1 MSTIVL
7 RDVSKSYRSYRHARD
22 RFLEVVTQK
31 PRHKRTVALH
41 PMSAEVTSGEVIG
54 IIGLNGAGKSTLL
67 KLIAGT
73 LKPSSGE
80 VTKRGHVC
88 ALLELG
94 SGFHPEMSG
103 RDNIFLGGAV
113 AGLSTATVQRLVDE
127 IIDFSGLHEVID
139 RPVKTYSSGMNMRL
153 AFSVA
158 TAVDPDILILDES
171 LSVGDG
177 PFAKKS
183 FERIMGF
190 KDAGKTILFCSHSM
204 YQVQAIC
211 SRVMWL
217 DQGHLKMDGDPVTV
231 ISSYTDYMSAL
242 ETQHEQGK
250 DFPVTAVDSKP
261 AALGAK
267 HRLMKVE
274 VSSDGVTANRLS
286 VRSGHSAVVITIRF
300 KSDRLSPSPCL
311 GVMIIGSNGR
321 PVTSAS
327 TAIDRVVVD
336 REHDGGGMIRLKFP
350 TFPLLKG
357 SYWINVFLLCDKG
370 LHVYDKAQ
378 MVAELVVSQESLMQG
393 VVALPHEWIMTESGK
408 SLPLGE

>member
-7 RDVSKSYRSYRHARD
+7 REVCKSYRTYRHARD
-22 RFLEVVTQK
+22 RFLELVTQK
-31 PRHKRTVALH
+31 PRHRSTVALH
-41 PMSAEVTSGEVIG
+41 PMSAEVARGEVIG

-73 LKPSSGE
+73 LKPTSGE
-80 VTKRGHVC
+80 VSKRGHVC

-113 AGLSTATVQRLVDE
+113 AGLSTATVQGLVDD
-127 IIDFSGLHEVID
+127 IIEFSGLHEVID

-217 DQGHLKMDGDPVTV
+217 DQGQLKMDGDPVRV
-231 ISSYTDYMSAL
+231 ISSYTDFMSAL

-250 DFPVTAVDSKP
+250 ELTAAAPATPS

-267 HRLMKVE
+267 HRLMKVA

-286 VRSGHSAVVITIRF
+286 VKSGQSSVEITITF
-300 KSDRLSPSPCL
+300 KTDRHSPPPCL

-327 TAIDRVVVD
+327 TAIDGVVVD
-336 REHDGGGMIRLKFP
+336 RQSDGGGGLRLKFP
-350 TFPLLKG
+350 HFPLLKG

-378 MVAELVVSQESLMQG
+378 MVAELVVSQDTLMQG
-393 VVALPHEWIMTESGK
+393 TVALPHEWIPTAS
-408 SLPLGE
+408 SDSPS

>member
-7 RDVSKSYRSYRHARD
+7 RDVSKSYRIYRHPRD

-31 PRHKRTVALH
+31 LRHKSMVALH
-41 PMSAEVTSGEVIG
+41 PMSAEVSRGEVIG

-113 AGLSTATVQRLVDE
+113 AGLSTATVQDLVDD
-127 IIDFSGLHEVID
+127 IIEFSGLHEVID

-190 KDAGKTILFCSHSM
+190 KEAGKTILFCSHSM

-217 DQGHLKMDGDPVTV
+217 DQGQLQMDGEPVRV
-231 ISSYTDYMSAL
+231 ISSYTDFMSAL

-250 DFPVTAVDSKP
+250 EPPMASFDVKS
-261 AALGAK
+261 ALRVGK
-267 HRLMKVE
+267 HRLLKVE

-286 VRSGHSAVVITIRF
+286 VKSGQSSVAITITF
-300 KSDRLSPSPCL
+300 KSDRQSPAPCL
-311 GVMIIGSNGR
+311 GVMIIGANGR

-327 TAIDRVVVD
+327 TAIDQVVVD
-336 REHDGGGMIRLKFP
+336 REQDGGGTLRLKFP
-350 TFPLLKG
+350 RFPLLKG

-378 MVAELVVSQESLMQG
+378 MVAELVVSQDTLMQG
-393 VVALPHEWIMTESGK
+393 VVALPHEWVVTTPSETS
-408 SLPLGE
+408 S